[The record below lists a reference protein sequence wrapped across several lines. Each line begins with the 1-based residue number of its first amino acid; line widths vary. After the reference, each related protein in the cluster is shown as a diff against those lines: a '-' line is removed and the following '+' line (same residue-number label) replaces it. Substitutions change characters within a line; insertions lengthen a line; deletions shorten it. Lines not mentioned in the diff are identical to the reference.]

1 MVEIGSIQI
10 GGSIQTQDIER
21 GLKRVETGFSQIE
34 AKGKSVNADFERMNQ
49 QTSRLAKTLG
59 IMAITGAGALIA
71 IAKGAPA
78 VAGAM
83 AKIKV
88 SAMKLQ
94 FAVGTALKDEFE
106 AFSGILGNMASWV
119 QEHPDLFSG
128 IVTSVL
134 GVAAAATVIKVGG
147 WVYGAFAG
155 FWGLLQG
162 LTVWSGWAVL
172 AGWFAKLGGWV
183 TSAASGIAGFASRAA
198 SATGLGLGS
207 LAGTLG
213 AGIAI
218 GAGPLINTYQREITG
233 QPGFLD
239 RLIQRMNDYNFAQMT
254 RQEHERQMSYSI

>member
-1 MVEIGSIQI
+1 MVEVGSIQI
-10 GGSIQTQDIER
+10 GGTIQTQEIER
-21 GLKRVETGFSQIE
+21 GLMRVEKGFSRIDTKE
-34 AKGKSVNADFERMNQ
+34 KSVNADLERMNQ
-49 QTSRLAKTLG
+49 QSKRLAKTFGL
-59 IMAITGAGALIA
+59 MAITGAGALIA

-106 AFSGILGNMASWV
+106 SFSGILGNMASWV
-119 QEHPDLFSG
+119 EEHPDLFSG
-128 IVTSVL
+128 IVKSIL
-134 GVAAAATVIKVGG
+134 GVAAVATVIKVGG

-155 FWGLLQG
+155 FFGLISG
-162 LTVWSGWAVL
+162 LATWSGWGVL

-183 TSAASGIAGFASRAA
+183 KTAAGGIAGFASKAA

-218 GAGPLINTYQREITG
+218 GVGPIINTYQREITG
-233 QPGFLD
+233 EPGFLD
-239 RLIQRMNDYNFAQMT
+239 KMLQRFFGAKQG
-254 RQEHERQMSYSI
+254 QMSRQDWENQISYTL

>member
-1 MVEIGSIQI
+1 MVEVGSIQI
-10 GGSIQTQDIER
+10 GGTIETAEIER
-21 GLKRVETGFSQIE
+21 GLTRVEKGFTRIDTKE
-34 AKGKSVNADFERMNQ
+34 KSVNADLERMNQ
-49 QTSRLAKTLG
+49 QSKRLAKTFGL
-59 IMAITGAGALIA
+59 MAITGAGALIA

-94 FAVGTALKDEFE
+94 FAVGEALQGEFQS
-106 AFSGILGNMASWV
+106 FSGYLDSMAGWV

-128 IVTSVL
+128 IVKSIL

-155 FWGLLQG
+155 FWGMLKG
-162 LTVWSGWAVL
+162 LTAWSGWAVL
-172 AGWFAKLGGWV
+172 AGWFSKLGGWV
-183 TSAASGIAGFASRAA
+183 KAAASGIAGFASRAA
-198 SATGLGLGS
+198 STAGAGLGG

-218 GAGPLINTYQREITG
+218 GIGPLINTYQREITG
-233 QPGFLD
+233 EPGFLD
-239 RLIQRMNDYNFAQMT
+239 KMLERYYAAKQGQMS
-254 RQEHERQMSYSI
+254 RQDWENQMSYTL